1 MKNKILLTTVIT
13 CFVFAL
19 SFAQKASDQELLDK
33 QAFKE
38 VIQNPQVQLV
48 DVRTKEEFDQGSI
61 DHAVNIDFLSP
72 DFLTKVDTLDKQKP
86 VYIFCKS
93 GKRSAKAKDILIEQG
108 FLEVFELKG
117 GYSIWE
123 QE

>member
-93 GKRSAKAKDILIEQG
+93 GKRSAKAKDKLIEQG

>member
-61 DHAVNIDFLSP
+61 DHAVNIDFLSS
-72 DFLTKVDTLDKQKP
+72 DFLSKVDTLDKQKP

-93 GKRSAKAKDILIEQG
+93 GKRSAKAKDKLIEQG